1 MARKLVAAVSCA
13 MLLTAFSACSSNM
26 PSNESAS
33 ADGQPAMTKQE
44 AADKYL
50 EIIEKS
56 NSASEE
62 YALTIYTFDI
72 NLISEAASNLSS
84 ADKETAGDL
93 LEFTWPEDV
102 QDDIKA
108 LADDLNHDSAEY
120 ARVADAGSMDELN
133 RMSLD
138 LSDNRTSSRIRENL
152 GLEAG
157 QPFKTPFD
165 VESITVGP
173 DNYGYREVTVTVVNN
188 LPASLRGFC
197 IDLSIKD
204 QNGNTLTTTT
214 AWQHGANADTG
225 TTVPATAQI
234 ESSVP
239 SGSVIEVA
247 SASVEDTSTNTLYPF
262 EFPVE
267 QPTGIV

>member
-44 AADKYL
+44 AADEYL